1 MDGNQGTEENGGEV
15 MSINSEIINALSSLS
30 LPVCPDVY
38 NGTADE
44 YITFNYFS
52 QGDDFADDAPQHE
65 MYFAQIHYIC
75 PISKNSLSIRDQIK
89 KALFAVGFTW
99 PTVTNAMSTAYTR
112 EVDEQHWVFECEY
125 AMGV

>member
-1 MDGNQGTEENGGEV
+1 

-52 QGDDFADDAPQHE
+52 QGDDFADNAPQYE
-65 MYFAQIHYIC
+65 RYLVQVHYIC
-75 PISKNSLSIRDQIK
+75 PAGTNSLAKRLLIK
-89 KALFAVGFTW
+89 QYLLAAGFTW
-99 PTVTNAMSTAYTR
+99 PSVTDASD
-112 EVDEQHWVFECEY
+112 VDGQHWVFECEY
-125 AMGV
+125 LEAV